1 MTHDK
6 IIKSGARTTYQC
18 RTGLDKES
26 EISRKGSSGTRRQ
39 IRYLSS
45 PRLSLS
51 ARGRGDW
58 RRGSNPSHQ
67 GCLYGKALQGADQG
81 ASDICKD
88 HRRKLERDS
97 NPSAGSLSAKRS
109 EAWVREENALERSS
123 WNTALTDCQRKRSCT
138 PIGSWSRKKYVN
150 RIMEI
155 IV

>member
-18 RTGLDKES
+18 RTGIDKEGK
-26 EISRKGSSGTRRQ
+26 ISREGSDGIGRQ
-39 IRYLSS
+39 IRYLPATS
-45 PRLSLS
+45 LSLS

-58 RRGSNPSHQ
+58 RRDSNPGHKD
-67 GCLYGKALQGADQG
+67 CLYGKALQESDQG
-81 ASDICKD
+81 ASNICKD
-88 HRRKLERDS
+88 NRTKLERDS

-109 EAWVREENALERSS
+109 GAWVRGGNVLGRSS

-138 PIGSWSRKKYVN
+138 PIGSWSRKRDGN

-155 IV
+155 VV